1 MTLEEESRLSF
12 YKELTTINSR
22 KNVMLVQHITS
33 RELFVKKTLDIYS
46 KPVYNQLVN
55 THINGIPNIIEC
67 IKDGKQLIIIEEYIN
82 GKTLSQ
88 IINEQGLFNEYKAY
102 YIAVKLAHILVNLQA
117 CIPPIIHRDIKPSN
131 IIIDKNEQLYLIDFN
146 AARHVN
152 NNNYEDTRMLGT
164 VYFAAPEQYGFG
176 QSDERTDIY
185 GFGATINYLMT
196 GDKPGAGIAKCNYSG
211 FLKKCLMLDAIN
223 RYQSA
228 LELLNAIKYIG
239 ANNVYNK
246 NNTFNTR
253 TIHNNTT
260 NFNIPNIK
268 SRIKNTFF
276 NHCNKYIK
284 KQQLLNSSWKKYL
297 PPGFRSSNPV
307 YCILAVIW
315 YLLIIYMT
323 FTLTVDTKD
332 GINASL
338 TKTILYRITIFII
351 LIIETLWYGNY
362 LDIRRKLP
370 GMKNI
375 NVLSF
380 ILTYIYGQLFL
391 FILVLLLAIILT
403 FLPFI

>member
-1 MTLEEESRLSF
+1 
-12 YKELTTINSR
+12 
-22 KNVMLVQHITS
+22 
-33 RELFVKKTLDIYS
+33 
-46 KPVYNQLVN
+46 
-55 THINGIPNIIEC
+55 
-67 IKDGKQLIIIEEYIN
+67 
-82 GKTLSQ
+82 
-88 IINEQGLFNEYKAY
+88 
-102 YIAVKLAHILVNLQA
+102 
-117 CIPPIIHRDIKPSN
+117 
-131 IIIDKNEQLYLIDFN
+131 
-146 AARHVN
+146 
-152 NNNYEDTRMLGT
+152 
-164 VYFAAPEQYGFG
+164 
-176 QSDERTDIY
+176 
-185 GFGATINYLMT
+185 
-196 GDKPGAGIAKCNYSG
+196 
-211 FLKKCLMLDAIN
+211 MLDAIN

-276 NHCNKYIK
+276 NYCNKYIK

-338 TKTILYRITIFII
+338 AKTILYRITIFII

-375 NVLSF
+375 NALSF